1 MWGNLPRK
9 DIIIF
14 LLYYFVVKINMKT
27 TIDDT
32 KRVDDNGENLEICN
46 CGVCPTFKDNKLSEY
61 PPNALFCARGKSS
74 IPSKVKTTSCYCPA
88 CDVFSKYEL
97 IIGHLCVN
105 G

>member
-1 MWGNLPRK
+1 
-9 DIIIF
+9 
-14 LLYYFVVKINMKT
+14 MKT

-88 CDVFSKYEL
+88 CDVFTKYEL